1 MRYGEGWKT
10 ATGLAGTAFLFG
22 IVIGVPVAAVL
33 GAGLAFPVAFAAWAV
48 ITDHGQRS
56 GAARGTIVGAITG
69 LVVSAAML
77 PMIALS
83 QHFLGASLP
92 SVWGN
97 FFLLPLAGLLIT
109 GWMTGPLGAIVA
121 AMLML
126 GGESQID
133 SDAGSPPKV

>member
-1 MRYGEGWKT
+1 MEGLMRYGEGWKT

-56 GAARGTIVGAITG
+56 GAARGAVVGAITG

-77 PMIALS
+77 PTLALF
-83 QHFLGASLP
+83 QYLLGASLP
-92 SVWGN
+92 SVWAN
-97 FFLLPLAGLLIT
+97 FFLLPLAGLITT

-121 AMLML
+121 ALL
-126 GGESQID
+126 LR
-133 SDAGSPPKV
+133 GSPRIQSTT